1 MFLAGRTY
9 EGRAGWHILSPFAL
23 TDGGWVVVDR
33 GWVPMAA
40 RETDAADAAAENTVE
55 NTTVDGVLRLPPEAG
70 LFTPDNDPAGHTWFP
85 VDPAAM
91 AQASGIAPA
100 DHAATASVAARSEE
114 HTSELKSIMHTTYA
128 VLCHKTKK

>member
-55 NTTVDGVLRLPPEAG
+55 NTTVEGVLRLPPEDG
-70 LFTPDNDPAGHTWFP
+70 LFPPDTDPVRNTWFRADPAPT
-85 VDPAAM
+85 
-91 AQASGIAPA
+91 AQATGVHPAPPGP
-100 DHAATASVAARSEE
+100 
-114 HTSELKSIMHTTYA
+114 
-128 VLCHKTKK
+128 